1 MIDTTT
7 NLTQQMVERFADET
21 MLDWAEQDRQE
32 ALMPHAHYVYIFL
45 GVLILFVGI
54 CWLWERRKNTS
65 AVIAFAI
72 STLVLS
78 SCNTTYHA
86 TTEQPFVAGHSLGV
100 NPSEATIKVKRNNA
114 VISQCNDVK
123 TVSLDSVTISGN
135 TITVGFTDRIKV
147 VYTK

>member
-1 MIDTTT
+1 MIQQDT
-7 NLTQQMVERFADET
+7 LQKIIERFTDET
-21 MLDWAEQDRQE
+21 MLDWSEQDRQE

-65 AVIAFAI
+65 SVIAVAI
-72 STLVLS
+72 STLALA

-86 TTEQPFVAGHSLGV
+86 TTEQPFVAGNSLGIE
-100 NPSEATIKVKRNNA
+100 PSDATIKIGRKTA
-114 VISQCNDVK
+114 VISQGDVK
-123 TVSLDSVTISGN
+123 TVPLDSVTISGN